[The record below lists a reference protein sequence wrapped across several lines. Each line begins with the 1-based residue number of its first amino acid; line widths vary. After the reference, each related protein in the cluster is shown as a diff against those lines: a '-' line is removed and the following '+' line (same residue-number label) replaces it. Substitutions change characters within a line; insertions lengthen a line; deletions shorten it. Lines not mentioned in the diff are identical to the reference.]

1 MEKQSYRRQFE
12 GLYADHYT
20 HVIPSPDFLYTHS
33 HSDYELLYILSGDL
47 TYVIEDRR
55 YKLKRHDLVVIRPND
70 YHFLQIDSPADYER
84 HDILFSPEA
93 LDIRYTELIP
103 SGLDVINCR
112 HNPVIYDL
120 FKKIDYYNLKLDDE
134 IFKRAV
140 RNMLEELVIN
150 LTLQA
155 VPEGSACNPALSR
168 ALSYINNSLFTLG
181 SVAEVAGRLY
191 MTESYLY
198 RLFRQELHTTPHKYI
213 TEKRLVAAG
222 ELLRQGKK
230 ATQVCDECGFSD
242 YTVFYRSY
250 KKFYGHSPS
259 GEK

>member
-20 HVIPSPDFLYTHS
+20 HANPSPDFLYTHS

-55 YKLKRHDLVVIRPND
+55 YKLKRHDLVIIRPND

-93 LDIRYTELIP
+93 LDIKYTELIP
-103 SGLDVINCR
+103 PGLDVVNCR
-112 HNPVIYDL
+112 HNPVIADL
-120 FKKIDYYNLKLDDE
+120 FKRMDYYSQRFSDE
-134 IFKRAV
+134 MFRRVV
-140 RNMLEELVIN
+140 RNMLEELVFN

-155 VPEGSACNPALSR
+155 APESSGCNPALSR
-168 ALSYINNSLFTLG
+168 ALSYINNNLFTL
-181 SVAEVAGRLY
+181 SSIAEAANKLY

-198 RLFRQELHTTPHKYI
+198 RLFRQELHTTPHRYI

-222 ELLRQGKK
+222 RMLQQGRKP
-230 ATQVCDECGFSD
+230 TEVCGECGFSD

-250 KKFYGHSPS
+250 KKFYGHPPS